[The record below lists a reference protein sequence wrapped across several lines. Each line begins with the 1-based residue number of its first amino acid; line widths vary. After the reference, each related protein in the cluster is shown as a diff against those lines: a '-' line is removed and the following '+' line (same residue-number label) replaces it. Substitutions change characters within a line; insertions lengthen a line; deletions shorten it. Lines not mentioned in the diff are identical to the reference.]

1 MAVSRLEAVGRFLA
15 NLIEV
20 ERLAIVLVDP
30 DGSQHPVLPDTAAQP
45 DGFLPVFLE
54 AAEAVWEDATSA
66 GFGVGIG
73 EDKSSLL
80 GFRAEGLAD
89 VPFSVV
95 ALAMLQAIEQARD
108 GDVLRLNALSMN
120 AAQARLRA
128 RHGELA
134 ATAGPAPQPGPVPQ
148 PGPAP

>member
-1 MAVSRLEAVGRFLA
+1 M
-15 NLIEV
+15 
-20 ERLAIVLVDP
+20 LVDP

-54 AAEAVWEDATSA
+54 AAEAVWEDATGT

-73 EDKSSLL
+73 EDRSSLL

-95 ALAMLQAIEQARD
+95 ALTLLQAIEQARD
-108 GDVLRLNALSMN
+108 GDVLRVNTLSVN

-128 RHGELA
+128 HHADPA
-134 ATAGPAPQPGPVPQ
+134 ATATAAPAPQPGPKP
-148 PGPAP
+148 

>member
-1 MAVSRLEAVGRFLA
+1 MAVSRLEAVGRFLTD
-15 NLIEV
+15 LIES
-20 ERLAIVLVDP
+20 EQLAVVLVDP
-30 DGSQHPVLPDTAAQP
+30 DGSQHPVLPDTATQP

-54 AAEAVWEDATSA
+54 AAEAVWEDATSF
-66 GFGVGIG
+66 GFGVLIG

-80 GFRAEGLAD
+80 GFRVEGLAD

-95 ALAMLQAIEQARD
+95 ALTMLHAIEEARD

-128 RHGELA
+128 RYTNA
-134 ATAGPAPQPGPVPQ
+134 APATSFAPQPGHVP
-148 PGPAP
+148 

>member
-1 MAVSRLEAVGRFLA
+1 MAASRLEAVGRFLT
-15 NLIEV
+15 NLIAA

-30 DGSQHPVLPDTAAQP
+30 DGSQHPMLPDTAAQP

-54 AAEAVWEDATSA
+54 AAEAVWEDAASA
-66 GFGVGIG
+66 GFGVRIG
-73 EDKSSLL
+73 EDTSSLL
-80 GFRAEGLAD
+80 GFRVEGIAD

-108 GDVLRLNALSMN
+108 GDVLRVNALSMN

-128 RHGELA
+128 RYAELPATA
-134 ATAGPAPQPGPVPQ
+134 APAPQPSPSAGPAP
-148 PGPAP
+148 